1 MAQWLR
7 ELVAIAEDPGLI
19 LSTHLA
25 ANVSVTSVP
34 MVSEASS
41 DLCRHRMH
49 MMHRQTCRQNIH
61 ICKIKINVLF
71 TKSQVLQFRDKTL
84 NKTKSVSASEKQYS
98 KKGGKIKSK

>member
-34 MVSEASS
+34 MVSEAPSG
-41 DLCRHRMH
+41 LCRHHMH
-49 MMHRQTCRQNIH
+49 MIDRHTCRQNIH

-71 TKSQVLQFRDKTL
+71 TKSQFYNLG
-84 NKTKSVSASEKQYS
+84 TKQ
-98 KKGGKIKSK
+98 